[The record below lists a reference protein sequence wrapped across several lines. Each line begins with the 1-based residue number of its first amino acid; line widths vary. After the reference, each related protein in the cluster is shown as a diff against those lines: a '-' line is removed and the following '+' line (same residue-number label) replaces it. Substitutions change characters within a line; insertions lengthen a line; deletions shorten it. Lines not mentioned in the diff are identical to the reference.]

1 MLPSLLNGTSRRPAA
16 QQKPGSPS
24 WSRYQSPGP
33 IYVSH
38 ASPSLR
44 KAPSS
49 VSLPLSHRI
58 LHLSFSLLQPFPEDI
73 HLLEWIYS
81 WKLLVFKFLSVAF
94 IFYSFRKDI
103 QGGTKTILLLLYP
116 QWLTEYLFGTDASL
130 NICLNEKRNRNLYR
144 ETPNKTR
151 MGSVEGESWRQT
163 YK

>member
-1 MLPSLLNGTSRRPAA
+1 MVQAFVQRLSRNLGVLPGPVINHQVLFMCLMHLLPSGKHPPQFHFHFLIGSCTCL
-16 QQKPGSPS
+16 SPS
-24 WSRYQSPGP
+24 Y
-33 IYVSH
+33 
-38 ASPSLR
+38 SL
-44 KAPSS
+44 S
-49 VSLPLSHRI
+49 VRI
-58 LHLSFSLLQPFPEDI
+58 FTCF
-73 HLLEWIYS
+73 EWIYS

-151 MGSVEGESWRQT
+151 MGSMEGESWRQT